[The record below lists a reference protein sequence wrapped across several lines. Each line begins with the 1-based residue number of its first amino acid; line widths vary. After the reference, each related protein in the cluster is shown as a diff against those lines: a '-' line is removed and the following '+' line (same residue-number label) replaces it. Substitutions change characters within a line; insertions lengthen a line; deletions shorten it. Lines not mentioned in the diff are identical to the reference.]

1 MATEKIYIFKKS
13 TFSTL
18 QVKCMYIQK
27 YTLIFDCAD
36 IYGSTIDNQYLVN
49 RIKYSQNS
57 IKWPP
62 LENKV
67 VT

>member
-1 MATEKIYIFKKS
+1 MH
-13 TFSTL
+13 
-18 QVKCMYIQK
+18 VQK

-67 VT
+67 VTW